1 MRPDC
6 RLQGLVPFGRY
17 EEQVRIRLAR
27 GFNYGSETRGLHHAR
42 LCTLTTTVGTGGQA
56 SY

>member
-42 LCTLTTTVGTGGQA
+42 MCALTNRRWNG
-56 SY
+56 

>member
-27 GFNYGSETRGLHHAR
+27 GFNYGSETRGLDHASM
-42 LCTLTTTVGTGGQA
+42 CTPTNIRWNG
-56 SY
+56 